1 MSRGTA
7 RRVPIASI
15 EEFAALTA
23 NLTSTQAWAMGALRD
38 GLPDEVRVIVKAK
51 LDQRTQPSDSI
62 IARTTEFLTFRP
74 GRPALLPIDFDTK
87 GMPPTVAEKLKDGLL
102 AALTAVLPDAA
113 ITGRVTRRST
123 SAGLRRTD
131 TGDEC
136 PGSNS
141 LHLYLTIADGA
152 DIGRALQVLHDR
164 CWLAGLGWMMTSK
177 SGALLERS
185 VVDRMVGMPERLIF
199 EGPPILFPPLSQD
212 PELRRPVAGPLGVLS
227 TPTT

>member
-1 MSRGTA
+1 M
-7 RRVPIASI
+7 
-15 EEFAALTA
+15 
-23 NLTSTQAWAMGALRD
+23 
-38 GLPDEVRVIVKAK
+38 
-51 LDQRTQPSDSI
+51 
-62 IARTTEFLTFRP
+62 
-74 GRPALLPIDFDTK
+74 
-87 GMPPTVAEKLKDGLL
+87 VAEKLKAGLP
-102 AALTAVLPDAA
+102 AALTSVLPDIAT
-113 ITGRVTRRST
+113 IGLVTRRST

-164 CWLAGLGWMMTSK
+164 CWLAGLGWMMTSR

-199 EGPPILFPPLSQD
+199 EGPPIVYAPLWQD
-212 PELRRPVAGPLGVLS
+212 PELRRPVAVPGNVLDTRVALPDLNQVELS
-227 TPTT
+227 RLERLPDRSPRPSRRDHRNRR